1 MRRKDPEKVIPL
13 RRAEPELG
21 AAPAPEAPTTALPPT
36 DGGAFDEEDEAAS
49 PGRLYQ
55 PPSHDFSD
63 EVWTI
68 VEVARYMRVP
78 VATARYIVMGDTF
91 PAAFTLPNGRGG
103 EARQQYWRA
112 QKVVEWVL
120 SYSPDGKR
128 RR

>member
-1 MRRKDPEKVIPL
+1 MRRKAPDKVIPL
-13 RRAEPELG
+13 RRANSEAGP
-21 AAPAPEAPTTALPPT
+21 PAPEETATTAAPT
-36 DGGAFDEEDEAAS
+36 DGGAFDEDDAGAAPAS
-49 PGRLYQ
+49 LYQ

-68 VEVARYMRVP
+68 AEVARYMRVP
-78 VATARYIVMGDTF
+78 VRTAKFIVNGDTF
-91 PAAFTLPNGRGG
+91 PVSFTVPNGRGG
-103 EARQQYWRA
+103 EARQTYWRA